1 MKLKKLINSIKRYF
15 KKNNMSYDFEN
26 IKVKALEDKINLK
39 ENATTD
45 GKNNIPRSNSE
56 NFSICENE
64 AIVYADEIR
73 NDQVSKAASYLNS
86 IKDKI
91 IDSTAK
97 LGQQNFYIED
107 FKGRIQQTLVSAEG
121 RLSSLKDSFNTH
133 DREVRN
139 FKMENKLDR
148 EPKSL
153 TTMNIIIGLSLLLIM
168 FIIEYQANGRIL
180 GPALGGGNQAG
191 FAVSASIAALNVLV
205 SFGIGFF
212 ALKNFN
218 HIKQSRRVIGK
229 IGLTIYLVFI
239 FYLNWI
245 LGAYRSI
252 HDTGKVSR
260 LDAMRGKTSSVEQGA
275 QSANE
280 LLPWTVDLNF
290 ISMVLIFL
298 GIGFAIASLIDGY
311 FFGDTYPEF
320 GNIGKTRNEDK
331 KEINRIREHLATEV
345 QQIFKNEIKDTGEKR
360 DSILSNILRKQWRP
374 NITSLENTF
383 SSYKR
388 FANEIDDSIDHALGE
403 YRSINANFRTDD
415 VPKYWKDANGKMK
428 TRYYNLSPRKSDPK
442 EVFSDITVLYL
453 SKDEIEKKIESYQ
466 NKIQSAANDHINL
479 INTYESE
486 INLKIED
493 MRKKYEI

>member
-1 MKLKKLINSIKRYF
+1 
-15 KKNNMSYDFEN
+15 
-26 IKVKALEDKINLK
+26 
-39 ENATTD
+39 
-45 GKNNIPRSNSE
+45 
-56 NFSICENE
+56 
-64 AIVYADEIR
+64 
-73 NDQVSKAASYLNS
+73 
-86 IKDKI
+86 
-91 IDSTAK
+91 
-97 LGQQNFYIED
+97 
-107 FKGRIQQTLVSAEG
+107 
-121 RLSSLKDSFNTH
+121 
-133 DREVRN
+133 
-139 FKMENKLDR
+139 MENKLDR

-229 IGLTIYLVFI
+229 IGLTVYLIFI

-260 LDAMRGKTSSVEQGA
+260 LDTMRGKTSSVEQTA

-280 LLPWTVDLNF
+280 LLPWTVELNF

-345 QQIFKNEIKDTGEKR
+345 QKIFKDEIKNTGEKR
-360 DSILSNILRKQWRP
+360 DKILSNILGAQWRP

-383 SSYKR
+383 SSYKS
-388 FANEIDDSIDHALGE
+388 FA
-403 YRSINANFRTDD
+403 
-415 VPKYWKDANGKMK
+415 
-428 TRYYNLSPRKSDPK
+428 
-442 EVFSDITVLYL
+442 
-453 SKDEIEKKIESYQ
+453 
-466 NKIQSAANDHINL
+466 
-479 INTYESE
+479 
-486 INLKIED
+486 
-493 MRKKYEI
+493 

>member
-1 MKLKKLINSIKRYF
+1 MKLKKLINKIKRIF

-26 IKVKALEDKINLK
+26 IKVKALEDKISLK
-39 ENATTD
+39 ENATSD

-97 LGQQNFYIED
+97 LGQKNFYIED

-229 IGLTIYLVFI
+229 IYQPFI
-239 FYLNWI
+239 
-245 LGAYRSI
+245 
-252 HDTGKVSR
+252 
-260 LDAMRGKTSSVEQGA
+260 
-275 QSANE
+275 
-280 LLPWTVDLNF
+280 
-290 ISMVLIFL
+290 
-298 GIGFAIASLIDGY
+298 
-311 FFGDTYPEF
+311 
-320 GNIGKTRNEDK
+320 
-331 KEINRIREHLATEV
+331 
-345 QQIFKNEIKDTGEKR
+345 
-360 DSILSNILRKQWRP
+360 
-374 NITSLENTF
+374 
-383 SSYKR
+383 
-388 FANEIDDSIDHALGE
+388 
-403 YRSINANFRTDD
+403 
-415 VPKYWKDANGKMK
+415 
-428 TRYYNLSPRKSDPK
+428 
-442 EVFSDITVLYL
+442 
-453 SKDEIEKKIESYQ
+453 
-466 NKIQSAANDHINL
+466 
-479 INTYESE
+479 
-486 INLKIED
+486 
-493 MRKKYEI
+493 

>member
-1 MKLKKLINSIKRYF
+1 MMKFKLLKKLLGVKG
-15 KKNNMSYDFEN
+15 MSYEFED
-26 IKVKALEDKINLK
+26 IRVKAIEDKIDLK
-39 ENATTD
+39 DNATSD

-73 NDQVSKAASYLNS
+73 NNQVSKAASYLNS
-86 IKDKI
+86 IKDKL

-121 RLSSLKDSFNTH
+121 RLSNLKDSYQTH

-153 TTMNIIIGLSLLLIM
+153 TTLNIIIGLSVLLIM
-168 FIIEYQANGRIL
+168 FLIEYQANGRIL
-180 GPALGGGNQAG
+180 GPAFGGGNNAG
-191 FAVSASIAALNVLV
+191 FAVSATIAALNVLV

-218 HIKQSRRVIGK
+218 HIKKSRRTLGK
-229 IGLTIYLVFI
+229 IGLTIYLIFI

-245 LGAYRSI
+245 LGAYRAI
-252 HDTGKVSR
+252 HDTGGVSKV
-260 LDAMRGKTSSVEQGA
+260 DKMRGKTSNVEQVA

-280 LLPWTVDLNF
+280 LLPWTVELNF
-290 ISMVLIFL
+290 ISLVLIFL

-320 GNIGKTRNEDK
+320 GNTGKTRNEDK

-345 QQIFKNEIKDTGEKR
+345 QKTFKNEIKDTGEKR

-383 SSYKR
+383 SNYRR
-388 FANEIDDSIDHALGE
+388 FASKIDDSIDHALGE
-403 YRSINANFRTDD
+403 YRAFNANFRTDD
-415 VPKYWKDANGKMK
+415 APKYWKDSNGKMK

-442 EVFSDITVLYL
+442 EVFSDIAVLYL
-453 SKDEIEKKIESYQ
+453 SKEEIEKKIESYQ

-479 INTYESE
+479 INAYESQ